1 MRNRNNKDTL
11 TQINITNLVDI
22 ALTLVVILLMM
33 APMIEQGIEIKIPKS
48 SPYEMKMEKSI
59 IITVAPN
66 EQYFI
71 AGKQM
76 NLQEIYYYLKE
87 KSIDKET
94 SVIIKGDERVPY
106 ENIIKV
112 LDIVKKC
119 KIDLIGLATQP
130 EEKGG

>member
-11 TQINITNLVDI
+11 AQINITNLVDI